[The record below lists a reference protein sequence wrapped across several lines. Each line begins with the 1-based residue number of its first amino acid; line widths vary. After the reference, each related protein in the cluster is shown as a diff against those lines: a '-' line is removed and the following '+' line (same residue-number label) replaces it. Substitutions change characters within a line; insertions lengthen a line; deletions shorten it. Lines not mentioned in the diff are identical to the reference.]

1 MRTYRI
7 ALLLFPKGLP
17 RTALKVRTVLP
28 DAVMSATQWV
38 THHAQVN
45 KVNITLADR
54 PLNEC

>member
-1 MRTYRI
+1 MRTYRLI
-7 ALLLFPKGLP
+7 LLAYPKGLP

-28 DAVMSATQWV
+28 DAAMTATQWV

-45 KVNITLADR
+45 KVNISLADR